1 MTFKKFLSVFV
12 LTFFVKFGFG
22 QVYQAMPQ
30 YGYGPVKRMD
40 FDSTLTIPTFC
51 GVPSLK
57 SNILRKS
64 AIAFDTCN
72 NKFYTYNSKTLTWA
86 EVSGGGGSTDTTSL
100 SNRINL
106 KLNIADTS
114 TMLNK
119 YLRKTDTASL
129 SNRINGKADT
139 SALNLK
145 LNIADTANKW
155 VNSVTKL
162 NDSTIRVIKG
172 ASTTDIT
179 LTPSATI
186 TSATRLITTVYNKS
200 GATIPKGS
208 VVYIDGAHSSV
219 LPSIALAQAN
229 QESTS
234 AYTYGLVET
243 DISNNSSGTVI
254 QSGNITNLNLPT
266 GSGYADGQ
274 TLYLSPTVA
283 GGYTTTK
290 PLAPNHYVA
299 IGTITRAH
307 PTLGTI
313 QIAIRNGFQLDEMS
327 DVSIPLVP
335 ADSVLLQFSRVDS
348 LWHDVSPTTA
358 IGNRYIKPS
367 DTASMLTNYAKTS
380 AVNLKVNISDTST
393 MLSKYLRKTDTASL
407 SSRIDAKGYGINF
420 GATQSTFAANTTYYL
435 GMVGAGIATNS
446 AQRRVYI
453 PASGTVKQVY
463 LYTRTAN
470 GTAGESWSMIFRLN
484 NTSNTTIASTA
495 TTSTDKVFSNANLNV
510 SVVAGD
516 YFEIQTTT
524 PATAPGISN
533 IYGTLIIQ

>member
-30 YGYGPVKRMD
+30 YGYGPVKRFD
-40 FDSTLTIPTFC
+40 IDSTLTIPTVC
-51 GVPSLK
+51 GVPTLK

-72 NKFYTYNSKTLTWA
+72 NKFYTYNSKTLTWS

-106 KLNIADTS
+106 KLNIS
-114 TMLNK
+114 
-119 YLRKTDTASL
+119 
-129 SNRINGKADT
+129 
-139 SALNLK
+139 
-145 LNIADTANKW
+145 DTANKW

-172 ASTTDIT
+172 TT
-179 LTPSATI
+179 
-186 TSATRLITTVYNKS
+186 TSDLVINPQATRLITQVFNKS
-200 GATIPKGS
+200 GTTISKGA
-208 VVYIDGAHSSV
+208 VIYIDGKHSNN

-229 QESTS
+229 NEANSYKTF
-234 AYTYGLVET
+234 ALVSD
-243 DISNNSSGTVI
+243 DIPNMSSGYIVQAGT
-254 QSGNITNLNLPT
+254 ITGLNLPT
-266 GSGYADGQ
+266 STYTDGDV
-274 TLYLSPTVA
+274 LYLSPTVA

-290 PLAPNHYVA
+290 PLAPYHICKLGSVVN
-299 IGTITRAH
+299 AH
-307 PTLGTI
+307 PTQGRI
-313 QIAIRNGFQLDEMS
+313 EIKIENGWQLDELS
-327 DVSIPLVP
+327 DVSITLVP

-358 IGNRYIKPS
+358 IGSRYIKPS
-367 DTASMLTNYAKTS
+367 DTSAMLSKYLRKTDTASLSDRINLKMNYSDTVS
-380 AVNLKVNISDTST
+380 LSNRINLKVNILDTLT

-420 GATQSTFAANTTYYL
+420 GSAQTTFAASTAYYFGL
-435 GMVGAGIATNS
+435 PGAGVATNA

-453 PASGTVKQVY
+453 PYAGTIKEIY
-463 LYTRTAN
+463 LYVRTTN
-470 GTAGESWSMIFRLN
+470 GTSGESWTMSLRLN
-484 NTSNTTIASTA
+484 NTSNTTIATTA
-495 TTSTDKVFSNANLNV
+495 TTSTDKVFLNSNLNV

-516 YFEIQTTT
+516 YFEITTT
-524 PATAPGISN
+524 APATAPGVSN
-533 IYGTLIIQ
+533 LYGTLIIR